1 MLQLMK
7 ASLLFDQD
15 PQILEI
21 MTTMLPA
28 GLPTG
33 FAYQLLPPSAPPL
46 LALFLAG
53 TWLFSRAAR
62 IQPEEAL
69 CWPGRRFIPC
79 SGAEWWQ
86 RASVCPASLPST
98 VATGVLVTAGLSGRA
113 GAGHCMLANTS
124 WLQFCTALLQ
134 TLPPKGI

>member
-1 MLQLMK
+1 MFPTWREAGHELAAVVIRDHSLLPLNPLLPKKAADMLQLLK

-21 MTTMLPA
+21 MTTVLPA

-46 LALFLAG
+46 LALILPG

-69 CWPGRRFIPC
+69 SRPGRRFIPC
-79 SGAEWWQ
+79 FGAEWRQ
-86 RASVCPASLPST
+86 HAFARPASLPST
-98 VATGVLVTAGLSGRA
+98 VATACR
-113 GAGHCMLANTS
+113 
-124 WLQFCTALLQ
+124 
-134 TLPPKGI
+134 